1 MKQTMESILFGFR
14 EILTWHIMKYALIT
28 GLVVMGLWISFGL
41 LFWESLNALSLMLID
56 FLPLNLMI
64 SDGAWMLSTFIWLM
78 VVLLTFALIYIFLG
92 NFILTKIS
100 KKNYGSFSYILMIL
114 SAFFWLFIWYMN
126 GDMINQTIRDFLKTL
141 PYTTVENGLAYL
153 FTIYIIYNA
162 IVISMLFIVNIFNKP
177 LIQHLSSKHYDG
189 ELKQHHTLQAFRYTL
204 KDTFLFM
211 IISLV
216 AFPILFIPIINFI
229 AQIILWMWLTKDTL
243 QYNTASLVFDEVKKE
258 KLKKYQ
264 VDVWFI
270 SFVTVLFNFI
280 PIFNIFA
287 PFFGEISMFH
297 YWKKIQ
303 QEG

>member
-1 MKQTMESILFGFR
+1 MKQTIESILFGFR
-14 EILTWHIMKYALIT
+14 EILTWHTMKYALIT
-28 GLVVMGLWISFGL
+28 GLLVMSLWISLGV
-41 LFWESLNALSLMLID
+41 LFWESLSSLSMTLIG

-64 SDGAWMLSTFIWLM
+64 SDGTWMLSTFIWLM
-78 VVLLTFALIYIFLG
+78 VVLLSFALIYIFLG

-100 KKNYGSFSYILMIL
+100 KNKYGSFSYILMVISALFWIL
-114 SAFFWLFIWYMN
+114 IWYLN
-126 GDMINQTIRDFLKTL
+126 GDMINQEITNFLKTL
-141 PYTTVENGLAYL
+141 PYTTVEYGLAYL

-177 LIQHLSSKHYDG
+177 LIQHLSTKHYDG
-189 ELKQHHTLQAFRYTL
+189 ELEQHHTLQAFRYTL
-204 KDTFLFM
+204 KDTLLF
-211 IISLV
+211 ITISLF
-216 AFPILFIPIINFI
+216 AFPLLFIPIVNFI
-229 AQIILWMWLTKDTL
+229 AQITLWMWLTKDTL
-243 QYNTASLVFDEVKKE
+243 QYNTASLVFDEVKNE
-258 KLKKYQ
+258 ELKKYR

-303 QEG
+303 EER